1 MKETT
6 VRTKKIY
13 TSDFLD
19 IREDTVLTY
28 QKNHATRI
36 VIEHSGASALLPVT
50 KDHTYI
56 LVKQYRHPIGAY
68 TLEIPAGKLNK
79 GEDPLACAL
88 RECEEEA
95 QVRPL
100 YTRHIH
106 SIHNCLG
113 YSDEVIH
120 LYIGYE
126 SEAVFN
132 PKEKD
137 ADEYFDIKAYTK
149 DEILMMMK
157 DGRITD
163 AKTLITLYHAFSLD
177 VQ

>member
-120 LYIGYE
+120 LYIGYDCE
-126 SEAVFN
+126 TVLK

-177 VQ
+177 V

>member
-6 VRTKKIY
+6 VSSKKIY

-19 IREDTVLTY
+19 MREDTVLTY

-137 ADEYFDIKAYTK
+137 ADEYFDIKSYTK
-149 DEILMMMK
+149 DEIIMMMK

>member
-1 MKETT
+1 
-6 VRTKKIY
+6 
-13 TSDFLD
+13 
-19 IREDTVLTY
+19 
-28 QKNHATRI
+28 
-36 VIEHSGASALLPVT
+36 VT

-120 LYIGYE
+120 LYIGYDCE
-126 SEAVFN
+126 TVLK

-177 VQ
+177 V

>member
-120 LYIGYE
+120 LYIGYDCE
-126 SEAVFN
+126 TVLK

-137 ADEYFDIKAYTK
+137 ADEYFDIKSYTK

-177 VQ
+177 V

>member
-1 MKETT
+1 MKEKTLS
-6 VRTKKIY
+6 TKRIY
-13 TSDFLD
+13 ASDFLD

-28 QKNHATRI
+28 QNNEATRI
-36 VIEHSGASALLPVT
+36 VVEHSGASAILPIT
-50 KDHTYI
+50 KDKRYI
-56 LVKQYRHPIGAY
+56 LVSQYRHPIGAV

-79 GEDPLACAL
+79 NEDPLACAL

-126 SEAVFN
+126 SETVFN

-137 ADEYFDIKAYTK
+137 ADEYFDIKSYTK

-163 AKTLITLYHAFSLD
+163 VKTLITLYHAFSLD
-177 VQ
+177 V

>member
-6 VRTKKIY
+6 VSSKKIY

-19 IREDTVLTY
+19 MREDTVLTY

-50 KDHTYI
+50 KEHTYI

-137 ADEYFDIKAYTK
+137 ADEYFDIKSYTK
-149 DEILMMMK
+149 DEIIMMMK

>member
-1 MKETT
+1 MKEKTLS
-6 VRTKKIY
+6 TKRIY
-13 TSDFLD
+13 VSDFLA

-28 QKNHATRI
+28 QNNEATRI
-36 VIEHSGASALLPVT
+36 VVEHSGASAMLPIT
-50 KDHTYI
+50 KDQRYI
-56 LVKQYRHPIGAY
+56 LVSQYRHPIGAV

-79 GEDPLACAL
+79 YEDPLACAL

-95 QVRPL
+95 KVRPAR
-100 YTRHIH
+100 TIHIH

-120 LYIGYE
+120 LFIGYDAE
-126 SEAVFN
+126 TIEH

-137 ADEYFDIKAYTK
+137 ADEYFDIQAYSK
-149 DEILMMMK
+149 EDILMMMK

-163 AKTLITLYHAFSLD
+163 AKTLITLYYAFSLD
-177 VQ
+177 V